1 MLSAR
6 KSTSTSLHTHDC
18 HLLTVFCS
26 FLRLSTDVTNLECY
40 EQAYEQLSK
49 QIASLIAR
57 NKIAE
62 EEATHLSECN
72 AEILGHHNPAQRIMY
87 VDRIRRELAEA
98 KQTIAELRLEKERV
112 EAQGGQLQQELQMYT
127 SIMVP
132 AANKPRTNMTRVTR
146 VPLTNMTENLNH
158 SALPAK
164 SVVQKVQEEVYASPT
179 ADLTID
185 ELM

>member
-1 MLSAR
+1 M
-6 KSTSTSLHTHDC
+6 
-18 HLLTVFCS
+18 
-26 FLRLSTDVTNLECY
+26 LRLSTDVTNLECY
-40 EQAYEQLSK
+40 EQAYEQLSN

-57 NKIAE
+57 NQIAE

-72 AEILGHHNPAQRIMY
+72 AQILGHHNPAQRIMY

-127 SIMVP
+127 SVMVP

-158 SALPAK
+158 SAPLAK
-164 SVVQKVQEEVYASPT
+164 SVAQKVQEDIYASPI